1 MANNNSGGRERR
13 KPGIQALPEE
23 RKRGV
28 TIRFLPEMKDD
39 IYDLRDLLERE
50 GPKGKKLVSQILKHQ
65 GKIDDL
71 LAKIKG
77 NKKEEET
84 GFPPLPNY
92 ENLKKGDE
100 VEALQEENQRLREML
115 AATNQEKAELEELR
129 RIASESKK
137 LFSQNMQC
145 LDNGGRYVGDGCQT
159 FYKMKNLLA
168 IN

>member
-39 IYDLRDLLERE
+39 IYDLRDWLERE
-50 GPKGKKLVSQILKHQ
+50 GTKGKRLLSQILKYQ

-71 LAKIKG
+71 LTKLKG

-84 GFPPLPNY
+84 SLPPLPNY
-92 ENLKKGDE
+92 EDLKKGTE
-100 VEALQEENQRLREML
+100 VEALREENQRL
-115 AATNQEKAELEELR
+115 KAELENLR
-129 RIASESKK
+129 EVVNLSKK
-137 LFSQNMQC
+137 AC
-145 LDNGGRYVGDGCQT
+145 LKNKHCLNQSGTYVGLDCQT
-159 FYKMKNLLA
+159 YQTMRDLLKRV
-168 IN
+168 

>member
-39 IYDLRDLLERE
+39 IYDLRDWLERE
-50 GPKGKKLVSQILKHQ
+50 GPKGKKLLSQILKYQ

-77 NKKEEET
+77 TKKEEENDLPT
-84 GFPPLPNY
+84 LPPLQ
-92 ENLKKGDE
+92 EVKQDDE
-100 VEALQEENQRLREML
+100 IKALRDEIQRITQIQQLTIQER
-115 AATNQEKAELEELR
+115 AELEELR
-129 RIASESKK
+129 TVVSQGNK
-137 LFSQNMQC
+137 LISNMQC
-145 LDNGGRYVGDGCQT
+145 LDKDGRYVGDGCQT

-168 IN
+168 RN